1 MKKIEFFW
9 EGVPPKS
16 TFQQR
21 DRNFH
26 KTPAARLAMAQW
38 QAVLE
43 QHVPEMPMKGPIA
56 LRIIVT
62 WPHTAETRKRS
73 RGGGPVYKTTRPDG
87 DNILKGIK
95 DIMTRLGYWTD
106 DAQVSIEAM
115 TRCHG
120 DISGAFVS
128 VKEIEDEPY

>member
-9 EGVPPKS
+9 EGIPPKS

-21 DRNFH
+21 DLHFH

-38 QAVLE
+38 QAILE
-43 QHVPEMPMKGPIA
+43 QHVPESPLKGPIA

-62 WPHTAETRKRS
+62 WPHTAESMKRS
-73 RGGGPVYKTTRPDG
+73 RGGGEVYKITKPDG
-87 DNILKGIK
+87 DNVLKGIK
-95 DIMTRLGYWTD
+95 DIMTKLGYWED
-106 DAQVSIEAM
+106 DNHVSIEAI

-120 DISGAFVS
+120 NFPGAFFS
-128 VKEIEDEPY
+128 VKEIEDE